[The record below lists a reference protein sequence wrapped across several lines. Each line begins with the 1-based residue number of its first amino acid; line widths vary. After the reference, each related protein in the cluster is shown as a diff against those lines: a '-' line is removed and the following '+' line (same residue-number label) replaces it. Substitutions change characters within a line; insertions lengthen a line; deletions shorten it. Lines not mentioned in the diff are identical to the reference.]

1 VRSPSDRKVLT
12 ERCEI
17 WGTRICVVN
26 LCTGSAPKVF
36 AVVPSFW
43 GIPKKNYRIAHEY
56 TFCTRC
62 GGLQK
67 DLPRIAHEYTFVL
80 GPAVINTHTH
90 TPFAPGCALA
100 RRPRVSRPSA
110 APVRPGGRRGDET
123 SITVTVMMHRL
134 SPWHAG
140 LHA

>member
-1 VRSPSDRKVLT
+1 MRSPSDRKVLT

-43 GIPKKNYRIAHEY
+43 GIPKKNYRIAHDY

-90 TPFAPGCALA
+90 TFCTRLCLGTEAAGVSAQCGPSAA
-100 RRPRVSRPSA
+100 RRPQRRRV
-110 APVRPGGRRGDET
+110 
-123 SITVTVMMHRL
+123 
-134 SPWHAG
+134 
-140 LHA
+140 